1 MNKSSK
7 AGVAFRR
14 QETQYSCC
22 AASIAAALKAHG
34 KDVTE
39 AGLNKVLGASPMG
52 GATWEAMLATV
63 QYFGLRGTLVV
74 PSTIAQLKTW
84 TDAGIP
90 VIIAWNPEGR
100 PWSHASCVFDVDD
113 DHTVHIMD
121 PNIPDPNETVRIV
134 PKAEFYSKWGEAI
147 GDNLIVRRPAMAIE
161 REITVDGRQV
171 QAGKKELR
179 SMKDRGMSR
188 FLKNG
193 PVRPEDKSDATHAM
207 DKAQWEIR
215 KDMGMAGLPGAG
227 MGAGLHKDKSMYD
240 RKRERSFDREATLT
254 QPLMTRHDYGA
265 TPMLNT
271 TNFQRILKMAADL
284 PGPVEGY
291 VQEVQDANPD
301 YTEGQAWGTAWSI
314 YCVAG
319 TTQVFTSMGLV
330 TVGEIA
336 KRAIMSK
343 VGHGGVTAGEIQT
356 ILTTHRGQ
364 GVSSHVVNT
373 GVKPVVTLTTK
384 HGYTLTCTPDH
395 RILALNTKTYAVE
408 WVPAGECGGRYL
420 VLPTHGTWGTQV
432 NLSGDTFTKKMHNN
446 VVPLRRPTTMTR
458 DLARVLGYLVA
469 EGSVTEDGVEFSNSD
484 PKVVEDYTRCMMAL
498 FGEAPKVIWT
508 QPSESNRYTKPA
520 AKARSRT
527 RWYRDFF
534 SNLGLAPCVASEKVV
549 PTTILTAPKEFVT
562 EFLRAFTEGD
572 GFVGDAQHPNRVDL
586 STASKTLAGQLHLIL
601 SNLGI
606 LATLEVNQKGY
617 YTVRVNSALMARK
630 FRDVVGGVFKTPT
643 ITDTNGRGSEFECIP
658 AEGIKSLHRKIANKI
673 PGTERISLSR
683 IKALWGVLESYGD
696 RATLTNLR
704 DLVDNGYMFD
714 PVEAVC
720 DAGDA
725 EVFDLS
731 VPGDESFVANGL
743 IAHNCK
749 YKNPGSE
756 HCQKSPSEYFKAAAQ
771 KIAAETRVPVKLLTP
786 ALKAALKALRY
797 SKRDISVQVSPTYSV
812 YWPGDDGSRG
822 FFQLVGLS
830 PTPVIR
836 GAFGGGALGAKV
848 QSPVDSDQSLK
859 PLPPGSVALKGQE
872 GSVVY
877 ATLTA
882 ASMADVL
889 GTPGKTG
896 GMSKKA
902 GYTHYWE
909 IKAVPTPFEWA
920 HLMSATKK
928 ILAGAKK
935 AGIVVRGGMGTGAP
949 EVKVDGIW
957 LNGDEQTGEDY
968 ETFNLEPQV
977 DTNFCKTEHRP
988 YDDVVVSILAAAK
1001 VILGKKIVV
1010 SSDGGP
1016 SAIRRVLGG
1025 DLTAKF
1031 EKGVSM
1037 TVDEV
1042 AEVVGP
1048 EFKEMNENPPP
1059 SVVKVM
1065 EGMQAKSAGSTHLS
1079 IDMFADLLK
1088 DSKFEKGV
1096 PVPVTELPDELQ
1108 DNVNDPPPSVK
1119 KLTEELKSKT
1129 AAVPEGVRRALIRL
1143 YRQDVRDFGDP
1154 PKNHKSYGAKSSG
1167 FTSRVTIPMH
1177 RDGLVESDSFI
1188 DGAPIN
1194 VKLTQKGSDLAR
1206 TLLDEM
1212 QGKQAGELSLDLFAE
1227 TLKEAKF
1234 EEGEPADPT
1243 ENMSPEDAAEWHRQN
1258 DEHKDEFK
1266 GASTPAQR
1274 SDDENN
1280 AVVEN
1285 FFHKSADVSDLWVGW
1300 IEDPEGYMAR
1310 FIPPTPRG
1318 AVKRQILRAVN
1329 DVGLDLDW
1337 TVMNAG
1343 KALKTNLDPGS
1354 ISPQWFSRLPSE
1366 DKSELR
1372 AFLDMAP
1379 GRAASKT
1386 AATGLYG
1393 FNKATEG
1400 ACGAGVN
1407 KLQKAAKKI
1416 ASTLYAKDE
1425 GSPSFLTK
1433 HAAKGG
1439 SKTASMLLKAMESIG
1454 PMAQINK
1461 TAGRSGTGLYGF
1473 SEKTAKL
1480 GLAACNDLHHEAGV
1494 IAGDLFARK
1503 GADPVKVAGYLA
1515 SHAKKAKCPYAALLG
1530 ECAPD
1535 APSVVAKK
1543 TATDFLASDEEDDV
1557 EGNEEVLDI
1566 VSKC

>member
-1 MNKSSK
+1 MDKHAK
-7 AGVAFRR
+7 ADVTPIR
-14 QETQYSCC
+14 QRTQFSCMSCSMAMALQALGQTHCDEDTVNRVMGAQPMKGASWENALAC
-22 AASIAAALKAHG
+22 AQHFGMRATLTSPCTVKQLKA
-34 KDVTE
+34 
-39 AGLNKVLGASPMG
+39 
-52 GATWEAMLATV
+52 
-63 QYFGLRGTLVV
+63 
-74 PSTIAQLKTW
+74 W
-84 TDAGIP
+84 TDAGTP
-90 VIIAWNPEGR
+90 VLIAWNPEGR
-100 PWSHASCVFDVDD
+100 EWSHASLVFDVDD
-113 DHTVHIMD
+113 DGNVWVAD
-121 PNIPDPNETVRIV
+121 PNIPDPDETVRVV
-134 PKAEFYSKWGEAI
+134 PKAEFYSKWFEKWP
-147 GDNLIVRRPAMAIE
+147 DYLVRRPAMAIE

-179 SMKDRGMSR
+179 SQKDKGMSR

-193 PVRPEDKSDATHAM
+193 PVRPTEKSDATHAM

-240 RKRERSFDREATLT
+240 RKREKSFDREASTEDKSSMFMGVMQNLMKIRKDKPSAPT
-254 QPLMTRHDYGA
+254 QEKHVPSPPPPRWRDLKESTAQAQPLMTRRDYGVTA
-265 TPMLNT
+265 MLNT
-271 TNFQRILKMAADL
+271 TNFQRILKMAEDL
-284 PGPVEGY
+284 PGPVEDY
-291 VQEVQDANPD
+291 VKEVQDANPD
-301 YTEGQAWGTAWSI
+301 YSEGQAWATAWSI

-749 YKNPGSE
+749 YKNPGSD
-756 HCQKSPSEYFKAAAQ
+756 HCQQSPSDYFKAAAQ
-771 KIAAETRVPVKLLTP
+771 KIA
-786 ALKAALKALRY
+786 
-797 SKRDISVQVSPTYSV
+797 
-812 YWPGDDGSRG
+812 
-822 FFQLVGLS
+822 
-830 PTPVIR
+830 
-836 GAFGGGALGAKV
+836 
-848 QSPVDSDQSLK
+848 
-859 PLPPGSVALKGQE
+859 
-872 GSVVY
+872 
-877 ATLTA
+877 
-882 ASMADVL
+882 
-889 GTPGKTG
+889 

-909 IKAVPTPFEWA
+909 MKEPFTPEEWA
-920 HLMSATKK
+920 KFMVAARK
-928 ILAGAKK
+928 IILNAKK
-935 AGIVVRGGMGTGAP
+935 AGFVIRGPMGTGNP
-949 EVKVDGIW
+949 EVKADHIA
-957 LNGDEQTGEDY
+957 LNGDAAAGLDY
-968 ETFNLEPQV
+968 ETLWIDNAK
-977 DTNFCKTEHRP
+977 DSSFCKTEKRP
-988 YDDVVVSILAAAK
+988 YDVVVVAILAAGRDINPLK
-1001 VILGKKIVV
+1001 FLVK
-1010 SSDGGP
+1010 SDGGP
-1016 SAIRRVLGG
+1016 SVFRAVRGSEI
-1025 DLTAKF
+1025 TAKF

-1065 EGMQAKSAGSTHLS
+1065 EEMQGKTAAKRTTHLEDPKKPGFNLCGEKSYPETKADGPRETTCFYCKSAWEKSHGGHMASERLS
-1079 IDMFADLLK
+1079 IDMFADILK

-1096 PVPVTELPDELQ
+1096 SVPVSELPEELQ
-1108 DNVNDPPPSVK
+1108 DNVNDPPPAVK
-1119 KLTEELKSKT
+1119 KLTEELK
-1129 AAVPEGVRRALIRL
+1129 
-1143 YRQDVRDFGDP
+1143 
-1154 PKNHKSYGAKSSG
+1154 N
-1167 FTSRVTIPMH
+1167 
-1177 RDGLVESDSFI
+1177 
-1188 DGAPIN
+1188 
-1194 VKLTQKGSDLAR
+1194 
-1206 TLLDEM
+1206 
-1212 QGKQAGELSLDLFAE
+1212 KQASGVLAMDMFAE
-1227 TLKEAKF
+1227 ALKEGKF
-1234 EEGEPADPT
+1234 EEGKPADPT
-1243 ENMSPEDAAEWHRQN
+1243 ENMSEEDAAEWHRQN

-1285 FFHKSADVSDLWVGW
+1285 FFHKSAAQPQGAAQKAIMGYLESHEPGEYALTDMARTMRGMHFKSILSAAQALNKNGLVTFDGVNVSTAKASKTADMSDLWVGW
-1300 IEDPEGYMAR
+1300 VEDSEGNMTR
-1310 FIPPTPRG
+1310 FFPPAPRG
-1318 AVKRQILRAVN
+1318 AVKRQVMK
-1329 DVGLDLDW
+1329 VPGEW
-1337 TVMNAG
+1337 KVMNAG
-1343 KALKTNLDPGS
+1343 NALKKDLNPDS
-1354 ISPQWFSRLPSE
+1354 ISPQWFAKLPTS
-1366 DKSELR
+1366 DKGELR
-1372 AFLDMAP
+1372 AFLDTAP
-1379 GRAASKT
+1379 GLTVGKT

-1393 FNKATEG
+1393 FTKATEG

-1416 ASTLYAKDE
+1416 AANLYAKDE
-1425 GSPSFLTK
+1425 SSPSFLSK

-1439 SKTASMLLKAMESIG
+1439 SKTASMLLKAMESLG
-1454 PMAQINK
+1454 PLAQINK

-1480 GLAACNDLHHEAGV
+1480 GLTACNDLHHEAGV

-1535 APSVVAKK
+1535 APTVIAKK
-1543 TATDFLASDEEDDV
+1543 TATDFLASGEEDEI

>member
-1 MNKSSK
+1 MTRVLLAEDDARVLLGGQLVSNRRRCAVNKMSK
-7 AGVAFRR
+7 ADVAFRR

-39 AGLNKVLGASPMG
+39 SGLNKVLGASPMG

-74 PSTIAQLKTW
+74 PSTIAQLKAW

-121 PNIPDPNETVRIV
+121 PNIPDPNETVRVV

-161 REITVDGRQV
+161 REVTADGRQV

-179 SMKDRGMSR
+179 SMKDRDMSR
-188 FLKNG
+188 YLKNG
-193 PVRPEDKSDATHAM
+193 PVRPTDKSDATHAM

-227 MGAGLHKDKSMYD
+227 MGAGPHKDKSQYD
-240 RKRERSFDREATLT
+240 RKREKNFDREAAAT
-254 QPLMTRHDYGA
+254 QPLMTRRDYGVTA
-265 TPMLNT
+265 MLNT
-271 TNFQRILKMAADL
+271 TNFQRILKMAEDL
-284 PGPVEGY
+284 PGPVEDY
-291 VQEVQDANPD
+291 VKEVQEANPD
-301 YTEGQAWGTAWSI
+301 YSESQAWATAWSI

-395 RILALNTKTYAVE
+395 RILALNTGTYAVE
-408 WVPAGECGGRYL
+408 WVPAGECEGRYL

-432 NLSGDTFTKKMHNN
+432 NLSGDTFTKNVHNN
-446 VVPLRRPTTMTR
+446 VIPLRRPMTMTR

-469 EGSVTEDGVEFSNSD
+469 EGSVTEEGVEFSNSD
-484 PKVVEDYTRCMMAL
+484 PKVVDDYVRCMMSL

-527 RWYRDFF
+527 RWYMDFF
-534 SNLGLAPCVASEKVV
+534 SNLGLAPCVATEKVV
-549 PTTILTAPKEFVT
+549 PTTILNAPKKFVV

-586 STASKTLAGQLHLIL
+586 GTASKTLAGQLHLIL

-617 YTVRVNSALMARK
+617 YTVRVNSAPMARK
-630 FRDVVGGVFKTPT
+630 FRDVVGGGVFKTPT

-658 AEGIKSLHRKIANKI
+658 AEGIQSLHKKIANKI
-673 PGTERISLSR
+673 PGTERVSLSR

-696 RATLTNLR
+696 RATLNNLR

-714 PVEAVC
+714 PVESVC
-720 DAGDA
+720 DAGEA

-756 HCQKSPSEYFKAAAQ
+756 HCQKSPSEYFKAAAL
-771 KIAAETRVPVKLLTP
+771 KIA
-786 ALKAALKALRY
+786 
-797 SKRDISVQVSPTYSV
+797 
-812 YWPGDDGSRG
+812 
-822 FFQLVGLS
+822 
-830 PTPVIR
+830 
-836 GAFGGGALGAKV
+836 
-848 QSPVDSDQSLK
+848 
-859 PLPPGSVALKGQE
+859 
-872 GSVVY
+872 
-877 ATLTA
+877 
-882 ASMADVL
+882 
-889 GTPGKTG
+889 
-896 GMSKKA
+896 GMSKRA

-909 IKAVPTPFEWA
+909 IKAAPTPAEWTA
-920 HLMSATKK
+920 LMAATKK
-928 ILAGAKK
+928 ILAAAKRVK
-935 AGIVVRGGMGTGAP
+935 IVVRGGLGTGVP
-949 EVKVDGIW
+949 EVKADGIW
-957 LNGDEQTGEDY
+957 LNGDSKTGDDH
-968 ETFNLEPQV
+968 ETFSLEPV
-977 DTNFCKTEHRP
+977 VSKFEFCKTAEKP
-988 YDDVVVSILAAAK
+988 YDAVVVSILAAAK
-1001 VILGKKIVV
+1001 EILGDKIEVR
-1010 SSDGGP
+1010 SDGGP

-1025 DLTAKF
+1025 DITAKF

-1048 EFKEMNENPPP
+1048 EFKEMNESPPP
-1059 SVVKVM
+1059 SVLKVRDEM
-1065 EGMQAKSAGSTHLS
+1065 QGKTAAVSEGVQRALIRLYEADAATFGDPPTNHKSYGAKSSGFTPRVTVPMYREGLVESDFFSNGAPINVKLTEKGATLARTLLNKMLNKTSAAKRATHLENPKKPGFNLCGEKSYPETMADGPRDATCHFCKQAWQKAHGGHMASTHMS
-1079 IDMFADLLK
+1079 VDMFADLLK
-1088 DSKFEKGV
+1088 DSKFEKGKSV
-1096 PVPVTELPDELQ
+1096 PLTELPEELQ
-1108 DNVNDPPPSVK
+1108 DNVTDPPPSVK
-1119 KLTEELKSKT
+1119 KLTEELK
-1129 AAVPEGVRRALIRL
+1129 
-1143 YRQDVRDFGDP
+1143 
-1154 PKNHKSYGAKSSG
+1154 
-1167 FTSRVTIPMH
+1167 
-1177 RDGLVESDSFI
+1177 
-1188 DGAPIN
+1188 
-1194 VKLTQKGSDLAR
+1194 
-1206 TLLDEM
+1206 
-1212 QGKQAGELSLDLFAE
+1212 GKQAGGALAMDMFAE
-1227 TLKEAKF
+1227 ALKEGKF

-1243 ENMSPEDAAEWHRQN
+1243 ENMSPEDAAEWERQN
-1258 DEHKDEFK
+1258 EEHKDNFK
-1266 GASTPAQR
+1266 GAGTA
-1274 SDDENN
+1274 
-1280 AVVEN
+1280 
-1285 FFHKSADVSDLWVGW
+1285 
-1300 IEDPEGYMAR
+1300 AR
-1310 FIPPTPRG
+1310 
-1318 AVKRQILRAVN
+1318 
-1329 DVGLDLDW
+1329 
-1337 TVMNAG
+1337 
-1343 KALKTNLDPGS
+1343 
-1354 ISPQWFSRLPSE
+1354 
-1366 DKSELR
+1366 
-1372 AFLDMAP
+1372 
-1379 GRAASKT
+1379 T

-1393 FNKATEG
+1393 FNKSTES

-1407 KLQKAAKKI
+1407 KLQKAAKRI
-1416 ASTLYAKDE
+1416 ASALYAKDE
-1425 GSPSFLTK
+1425 GSPSFLDK
-1433 HAAKGG
+1433 HAVKGG

-1515 SHAKKAKCPYAALLG
+1515 SHAKKAKCPYAALIG

-1535 APSVVAKK
+1535 APSASKEAAKK
-1543 TATDFLASDEEDDV
+1543 PAKPDTDFVVEEDDGIWSVVGKPSKFVYSTHGSETKAEKAKGEWLDAIPARKPKKATDFLASDEDDDAD
-1557 EGNEEVLDI
+1557 EEVRDI

>member
-749 YKNPGSE
+749 YKNPGSD
-756 HCQKSPSEYFKAAAQ
+756 HCQQSPSEYFKAAAQ
-771 KIAAETRVPVKLLTP
+771 K
-786 ALKAALKALRY
+786 
-797 SKRDISVQVSPTYSV
+797 
-812 YWPGDDGSRG
+812 
-822 FFQLVGLS
+822 
-830 PTPVIR
+830 
-836 GAFGGGALGAKV
+836 
-848 QSPVDSDQSLK
+848 
-859 PLPPGSVALKGQE
+859 
-872 GSVVY
+872 
-877 ATLTA
+877 TA
-882 ASMADVL
+882 A
-889 GTPGKTG
+889 
-896 GMSKKA
+896 MSKKA

-920 HLMSATKK
+920 SLMSATKK

>member
-1 MNKSSK
+1 MSPKTAKANVTPIRQRTQFTCMSTSMAMALQALGQTHCDEDTVNKVMGAQPMKGASWEN
-7 AGVAFRR
+7 ALA
-14 QETQYSCC
+14 C
-22 AASIAAALKAHG
+22 AQHFGMRATLTSPCTVKQLKA
-34 KDVTE
+34 
-39 AGLNKVLGASPMG
+39 
-52 GATWEAMLATV
+52 
-63 QYFGLRGTLVV
+63 
-74 PSTIAQLKTW
+74 W
-84 TDAGIP
+84 TDAGTP
-90 VIIAWNPEGR
+90 VLIAWNPEGR
-100 PWSHASCVFDVDD
+100 EWSHASLVFDVDD
-113 DHTVHIMD
+113 DGNVWVAD
-121 PNIPDPNETVRIV
+121 PNIPDPDETVRVV
-134 PKAEFYSKWGEAI
+134 PKAEFYSKWFEKWP
-147 GDNLIVRRPAMAIE
+147 DYLVRRPAMAIE

-179 SMKDRGMSR
+179 SQKDKGMSR
-188 FLKNG
+188 FIKNG
-193 PVRPEDKSDATHAM
+193 PVRPTEKSDATHAM
-207 DKAQWEIR
+207 DKAQWQIR

-227 MGAGLHKDKSMYD
+227 MGAGLHKDKTQYD
-240 RKRERSFDREATLT
+240 RKREKNIDREASTEGKSAIFMGLMQDLMKRKKKDPAPVSQEKHAPAPGAPRWRDLKEST
-254 QPLMTRHDYGA
+254 SQAQPLMTRRDYGVTA
-265 TPMLNT
+265 MLNT
-271 TNFQRILKMAADL
+271 TNFQRILKMAEDL
-284 PGPVEGY
+284 PGPVEDY
-291 VQEVQDANPD
+291 VKEVQEANPD
-301 YTEGQAWGTAWSI
+301 YTEGQAWATAWSI

-749 YKNPGSE
+749 YKNPGSD

-771 KIAAETRVPVKLLTP
+771 KIA
-786 ALKAALKALRY
+786 
-797 SKRDISVQVSPTYSV
+797 
-812 YWPGDDGSRG
+812 
-822 FFQLVGLS
+822 
-830 PTPVIR
+830 
-836 GAFGGGALGAKV
+836 
-848 QSPVDSDQSLK
+848 
-859 PLPPGSVALKGQE
+859 
-872 GSVVY
+872 
-877 ATLTA
+877 
-882 ASMADVL
+882 
-889 GTPGKTG
+889 

-909 IKAVPTPFEWA
+909 IKAVPTPVEWA
-920 HLMSATKK
+920 SLMAVTKK
-928 ILAGAKK
+928 ILAGAKL

-949 EVKVDGIW
+949 SVKADGIW
-957 LNGDEQTGEDY
+957 LNGDGTTGQDH
-968 ETFNLEPQV
+968 ETFNMEPVV
-977 DTNFCKTEHRP
+977 DSNFCKTNQKP
-988 YDDVVVSILAAAK
+988 YDAVVVSILAAAK
-1001 VILGKKIVV
+1001 VLLGKKIEV

-1016 SAIRRVLGG
+1016 SAIRRVFGG
-1025 DLTAKF
+1025 DITAKF

-1065 EGMQAKSAGSTHLS
+1065 EEMQGKTAAKRTTHLEDPKKPGFNLCGEKSYPETKADGPRETTCFYCKSAWEKSHGGHMASEHLS
-1079 IDMFADLLK
+1079 IDMFADILK

-1096 PVPVTELPDELQ
+1096 SVPVSELPEELQ
-1108 DNVNDPPPSVK
+1108 DNVNDPPPAVK
-1119 KLTEELKSKT
+1119 KLTEELK
-1129 AAVPEGVRRALIRL
+1129 
-1143 YRQDVRDFGDP
+1143 
-1154 PKNHKSYGAKSSG
+1154 N
-1167 FTSRVTIPMH
+1167 
-1177 RDGLVESDSFI
+1177 
-1188 DGAPIN
+1188 
-1194 VKLTQKGSDLAR
+1194 
-1206 TLLDEM
+1206 
-1212 QGKQAGELSLDLFAE
+1212 KQASGVLAMNMFAE
-1227 TLKEAKF
+1227 ALKEGKF
-1234 EEGEPADPT
+1234 EEGKPADPT
-1243 ENMSPEDAAEWHRQN
+1243 ENMSEEDAAEWHRQN

-1285 FFHKSADVSDLWVGW
+1285 FFHKSAAQPQGAAQKAIMGYLESHEPGEYALTDMARTMRGMHFKSILSAAEALNKNGLVSFDGVNVSTAKGASKTADMSDLWVGW

-1310 FIPPTPRG
+1310 FFPPAPRG
-1318 AVKRQILRAVN
+1318 SVKRQVMKVPGA
-1329 DVGLDLDW
+1329 W
-1337 TVMNAG
+1337 KVMNAG
-1343 KALKTNLDPGS
+1343 RALKKDLNPDS
-1354 ISPQWFSRLPSE
+1354 ISPQWFAKLPTS
-1366 DKSELR
+1366 DKGELR
-1372 AFLDMAP
+1372 AFLDTAP
-1379 GRAASKT
+1379 GLTVGKT

-1393 FNKATEG
+1393 FTKATEG

-1416 ASTLYAKDE
+1416 AANLYAKDE
-1425 GSPSFLTK
+1425 SSPSFLSK

-1439 SKTASMLLKAMESIG
+1439 SKTASMLLKAMESLG
-1454 PMAQINK
+1454 PLAQINK

-1480 GLAACNDLHHEAGV
+1480 GLTACNDLHHEAGV

-1503 GADPVKVAGYLA
+1503 GADPVKVASYLA

-1535 APSVVAKK
+1535 APTVIAKK
-1543 TATDFLASDEEDDV
+1543 TATDFLASGEEDEI